1 MAKSCPVPRN
11 PIFTRSGDSVFEN
24 VTIWG
29 KLCTEEANIVIKSPN
44 GTKFK
49 LVVDNAGN
57 LSTQPLS

>member
-1 MAKSCPVPRN
+1 MANCSVPSNPV
-11 PIFTRSGDSVFEN
+11 FTRSGDSVFQN

-49 LVVDNAGN
+49 LVVDNVGN
-57 LSTQPLS
+57 ISTQPLS

>member
-1 MAKSCPVPRN
+1 MANCPVPSN
-11 PIFTRSGDSVFEN
+11 PVFTRSGDSVFEN